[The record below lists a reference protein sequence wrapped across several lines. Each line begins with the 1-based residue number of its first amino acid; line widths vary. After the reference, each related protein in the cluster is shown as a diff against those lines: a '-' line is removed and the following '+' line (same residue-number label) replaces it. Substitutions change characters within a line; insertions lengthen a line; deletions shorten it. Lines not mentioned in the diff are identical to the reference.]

1 MSDGYPSLT
10 ALLGLVAIAGYQNK
24 DKIAEWFG
32 GGKDEPA
39 AAGQPGAQG
48 RDQSPGALGG
58 LLQSLGGAGGGAN
71 AGSFL
76 NSGLGEM
83 LERFQANGHGAAAQS
98 WVNQGPNQ
106 PIASQQLEQAIGPN
120 VLDALA
126 QRTGLSRDE
135 LLSRLSR
142 NLPEAIDR
150 YTPDGRV
157 PAH

>member
-10 ALLGLVAIAGYQNK
+10 ALLGLVAIAGYQNR

-32 GGKDEPA
+32 SGKPDSAP
-39 AAGQPGAQG
+39 AGQTSDPQSQAPGG
-48 RDQSPGALGG
+48 LGG
-58 LLQSLGGAGGGAN
+58 LLQYLGGGGGAN

-83 LERFQANGHGAAAQS
+83 LERFQANGQGAAAQS

-106 PIASQQLEQAIGPN
+106 QIGAQQLEQAIGSDT
-120 VLDALA
+120 LATLA

-135 LLSRLSR
+135 LLDRLSR

-150 YTPDGRV
+150 YTPDGRL